1 VINRK
6 DPLRAVLT
14 NAKKAVASLPP
25 ERQLDPDEREVLD
38 AEHGRG
44 RTPVSSVSREWER
57 MKVQRRNGVEEQLG
71 KLDADRLDKS
81 RSLVRMSQA
90 NPEAKKQMKAAQE
103 HKLRLT
109 DPLHCLQLKYKE
121 KMGSRLTVKRS
132 VDLATKISMQL
143 ADRPPRPVS
152 CKEHPVPG
160 SCPPR

>member
-81 RSLVRMSQA
+81 RSLIRMSQA
-90 NPEAKKQMKAAQE
+90 NPGAV
-103 HKLRLT
+103 R
-109 DPLHCLQLKYKE
+109 D
-121 KMGSRLTVKRS
+121 
-132 VDLATKISMQL
+132 DLYDVRIG
-143 ADRPPRPVS
+143 VS
-152 CKEHPVPG
+152 KFVRTIRNAEI
-160 SCPPR
+160 RNRRRE